1 MKKVI
6 LGLLAVA
13 SLSFGFEEYYS
24 FVNNIRENINKRNDL
39 FIGSIIEP
47 NSSAVVGFAGC
58 DQQGY
63 FININ
68 TVNTYRSNKSNII
81 KVRTGFE
88 KQDKMCDILNSA
100 TNIGTIPS
108 VVDDKGNTH
117 EYGTEYYNHGEGCVA
132 QYLEVTGKSGEMV
145 PVTNLVCYGVNPL
158 NPLAKKP
165 ELVKYTGG
173 KPAEYFRENYNKILA
188 WNDKNSDAINA
199 LFLDDESD
207 LRDAYTTKEILDV
220 ALKAGILGANVDQSG
235 VLLYTLGLDPNDKL
249 AIYIGDKKI
258 AVTDEMLNKYPD
270 IKTAYE
276 AYAGNVPAKYV
287 VGCEDSVAIAEGTEG
302 VPTQYIYG
310 IVNGQKFIKY
320 PILNNNAKLAFPYL
334 CNAKMEGK
342 EFTKEQYFL
351 LREAGLLLSKPVVID
366 ENKKKEIDE
375 DEHAGEQVQIG
386 TMAKPSKQ
394 DANADNSPKGKVIA
408 ILKTADM
415 PGVKMDEKGRYLGE
429 VSTYGKGN
437 VIISLPNE
445 EEIEY
450 NVPMDSELNKLG
462 ADVLAA
468 ARDIEN
474 QVYVYGCGFPL
485 VEKPSKTTPE
495 IGMMYVVYNGHAIAS
510 IPAYIN
516 GSFKC
521 NKKLVNKEISQG
533 DYFNL
538 YDLSISKMKKHP
550 AFK

>member
-1 MKKVI
+1 MKKI
-6 LGLLAVA
+6 DLGLLAVA
-13 SLSFGFEEYYS
+13 SLS
-24 FVNNIRENINKRNDL
+24 KRNNL

-47 NSSAVVGFAGC
+47 NSGAVVGFAGC

-68 TVNTYRSNKSNII
+68 TVNTYKSNKSNII
-81 KVRTGFE
+81 KVRGYGFD
-88 KQDKMCDILNSA
+88 KQDEQCDILNSA
-100 TNIGTIPS
+100 TNISTIPS
-108 VVDDKGNTH
+108 VTDEKGNSH
-117 EYGTEYYNHGEGCVA
+117 EFGTEYYNHGEGCVA
-132 QYLEVTGKSGEMV
+132 QYLEVTGKSGEKL

-199 LFLDDESD
+199 LFLDNESD

-235 VLLYTLGLDPNDKL
+235 VLLYTLGLDSNDKL

-270 IKTAYE
+270 IKAAYE

-351 LREAGLLLSKPVVID
+351 LREAGLLLSKPVIID
-366 ENKKKEIDE
+366 ENKQKEID
-375 DEHAGEQVQIG
+375 DEPV
-386 TMAKPSKQ
+386 AKKPDSKVSK
-394 DANADNSPKGKVIA
+394 DNSPKGKVIA
-408 ILKTADM
+408 LLKSADM
-415 PGVKMDEKGRYLGE
+415 PGLKIDEKGRYLGE
-429 VSTYGKGN
+429 VYAHGKGEA
-437 VIISLPNE
+437 IISLPNE

-450 NVPMDSELNKLG
+450 NIPVDSELNKLG
-462 ADVLAA
+462 EDFIAA
-468 ARDIEN
+468 AKDLDN
-474 QVYVYGCGFPL
+474 QVYAYGCSFPL
-485 VEKPSKTTPE
+485 VEKVDKNTPE
-495 IGMMYVVYNGHAIAS
+495 IGVIYVVYNGHAVAS
-510 IPAYIN
+510 VPAYIN

-521 NKKLVNKEISQG
+521 RKEMVNKVMSQTE
-533 DYFNL
+533 YFKL
-538 YDLSISKMKKHP
+538 YELAINKMKKHP

>member
-1 MKKVI
+1 MKKVF
-6 LGLLAVA
+6 LGLLAAA

-24 FVNNIRENINKRNDL
+24 FVNQIKENLSKRNDL

-220 ALKAGILGANVDQSG
+220 ALKAGVMGVSVDQSG
-235 VLLYTLGLDPNDKL
+235 VLLYILDTDDNNKPV
-249 AIYIGDKKI
+249 IYIGDKKI
-258 AVTDEMLNKYPD
+258 SITNEMLDKAPAL
-270 IKTAYE
+270 KASYE
-276 AYAGNVPAKYV
+276 AYIGNTPAKYV
-287 VGCEDSVAIAEGTEG
+287 VGCEDSVALAEGTEG

-310 IVNGQKFIKY
+310 IANGQKFIKY

-334 CNAKMEGK
+334 CNAKMEGN

-366 ENKKKEIDE
+366 ENKKKEID
-375 DEHAGEQVQIG
+375 DNDTV
-386 TMAKPSKQ
+386 AKPAAK
-394 DANADNSPKGKVIA
+394 DNSPKGKVISL
-408 ILKTADM
+408 LKTADM

-429 VSTYGKGN
+429 VSTYGKGTA
-437 VIISLPNE
+437 IITLPNNE
-445 EEIEY
+445 EFEY
-450 NVPMDSELNKLG
+450 NIPVDSSLNILG
-462 ADVLAA
+462 KDVADAV
-468 ARDIEN
+468 RDLDN
-474 QVYVYGCGFPL
+474 QVYVYGCDIPL
-485 VEKPSKTTPE
+485 VEKPGKNTPE
-495 IGMMYVVYNGHAIAS
+495 IGVIYVVYNGHAVAS
-510 IPAYIN
+510 MPAYIN

-521 NKKLVNKEISQG
+521 NKNMVNKEISQS
-533 DYFNL
+533 DYFKL
-538 YDLSISKMKKHP
+538 YDLSLSKMKKHP

>member
-1 MKKVI
+1 MKKIV

-47 NSSAVVGFAGC
+47 NSQAVVGFAGC

-100 TNIGTIPS
+100 TNVTTAPNIQ
-108 VVDDKGNTH
+108 DNKGNTH
-117 EYGTEYYNHGEGCVA
+117 AFGTEGYNGGKNCVA
-132 QYLEVTGKSGEMV
+132 QYLDVTSESGTYL
-145 PVTNLVCYGVNPL
+145 PVTNIVCYGINPL
-158 NPLAKKP
+158 NPLAEKP
-165 ELVKYTGG
+165 ELEKYTDG

-220 ALKAGILGANVDQSG
+220 ALQAGILGANVDQSG
-235 VLLYTLGLDPNDKL
+235 VLLYTLGLDSNDKL

-270 IKTAYE
+270 IKAAYE
-276 AYAGNVPAKYV
+276 AYTGNVPAKYV

-310 IVNGQKFIKY
+310 IVNDKKFIKY

-342 EFTKEQYFL
+342 EFTKDQYFL

-366 ENKKKEIDE
+366 ENKKKEID
-375 DEHAGEQVQIG
+375 GKPV
-386 TMAKPSKQ
+386 AKKPVSKVSK
-394 DANADNSPKGKVIA
+394 DNSPKGKVIA
-408 ILKTADM
+408 LLKSADM
-415 PGVKMDEKGRYLGE
+415 PGLKIDEKGRF
-429 VSTYGKGN
+429 
-437 VIISLPNE
+437 
-445 EEIEY
+445 
-450 NVPMDSELNKLG
+450 
-462 ADVLAA
+462 LAS
-468 ARDIEN
+468 ARDLKN
-474 QVYVYGCGFPL
+474 TVYAYGCDIPL
-485 VEKPSKTTPE
+485 VEKPSKNTPE
-495 IGMMYVVYNGHAIAS
+495 IGAIYVIYNGHPVAS
-510 IPAYIN
+510 IPAFIN

-521 NKKLVNKEISQG
+521 DYNMVNKEVSQQ

-538 YDLSISKMKKHP
+538 YGIAIEKAKKHP

>member
-47 NSSAVVGFAGC
+47 NSQAVVGFAGC

-100 TNIGTIPS
+100 KNITTAPNIQ
-108 VVDDKGNTH
+108 DNKGNTH
-117 EYGTEYYNHGEGCVA
+117 AFGTEGYNGGKNCVA
-132 QYLEVTGKSGEMV
+132 QYLDVTSESGTYL
-145 PVTNLVCYGVNPL
+145 PVTNIVCYGINPL
-158 NPLAKKP
+158 NPLAEKP
-165 ELVKYTGG
+165 GLEKYIDG

-310 IVNGQKFIKY
+310 IVNDKKFIKY
-320 PILNNNAKLAFPYL
+320 PILNNNARLAFPYL

-351 LREAGLLLSKPVVID
+351 LREAGLLLSKPVIID
-366 ENKKKEIDE
+366 ENKQKEID
-375 DEHAGEQVQIG
+375 DEPV
-386 TMAKPSKQ
+386 AKKPDSKVSK
-394 DANADNSPKGKVIA
+394 DNSPKGKVIA
-408 ILKTADM
+408 LLKSADM
-415 PGVKMDEKGRYLGE
+415 PGLKIDEKGRYLGE
-429 VSTYGKGN
+429 VYAHGKGEA
-437 VIISLPNE
+437 IISLPNE

-450 NVPMDSELNKLG
+450 NIPVDSELNKLG
-462 ADVLAA
+462 EDFIAA
-468 ARDIEN
+468 AKDLDN
-474 QVYVYGCGFPL
+474 QVYAYGCGFPL
-485 VEKPSKTTPE
+485 VEKVDKNTPE
-495 IGMMYVVYNGHAIAS
+495 IGVIYVVYNGHAVAS
-510 IPAYIN
+510 VPAYIN

-521 NKKLVNKEISQG
+521 RKEMVNKVMSQTE
-533 DYFNL
+533 YFKL
-538 YDLSISKMKKHP
+538 YELAINKMKKHP

>member
-1 MKKVI
+1 MKKIV

-24 FVNNIRENINKRNDL
+24 FVNQIKENLSKRNDL

-220 ALKAGILGANVDQSG
+220 ALKSGILGANVDQSG

-270 IKTAYE
+270 IKAAYE

-310 IVNGQKFIKY
+310 IVNDKKFIKY

-366 ENKKKEIDE
+366 ENKKKEID
-375 DEHAGEQVQIG
+375 DNDTV
-386 TMAKPSKQ
+386 AKPAAK
-394 DANADNSPKGKVIA
+394 DNSPKGKVISL
-408 ILKTADM
+408 LKTADM
-415 PGVKMDEKGRYLGE
+415 PGVKIDEKGRYLGE
-429 VSTYGKGN
+429 VSTYGKGTA
-437 VIISLPNE
+437 IITLPNNE
-445 EEIEY
+445 EFEY
-450 NVPMDSELNKLG
+450 NIPVDSSLNILG
-462 ADVLAA
+462 KDVAEA
-468 ARDIEN
+468 VRDLDN
-474 QVYVYGCGFPL
+474 QVYVYGCDIPL
-485 VEKPSKTTPE
+485 VEKPGKNTPE
-495 IGMMYVVYNGHAIAS
+495 IGVIYVVYNGHAVS
-510 IPAYIN
+510 SVPAYIN

-521 NKKLVNKEISQG
+521 NKKMVNKEISQA
-533 DYFNL
+533 DYFKMD
-538 YDLSISKMKKHP
+538 DLSRSKMKQHP

>member
-1 MKKVI
+1 MKKIV

-24 FVNNIRENINKRNDL
+24 FVNQIKENLSKRNDL

-235 VLLYTLGLDPNDKL
+235 VLLYTLDLDPNDKL

-258 AVTDEMLNKYPD
+258 AVTDEMLNKHPD

-276 AYAGNVPAKYV
+276 VYAGNVPAKYV

-310 IVNGQKFIKY
+310 IVNDKKFIKY

-351 LREAGLLLSKPVVID
+351 LREAGLLLSKPVIID
-366 ENKKKEIDE
+366 ENKQNEID
-375 DEHAGEQVQIG
+375 DDKAPAAPV
-386 TMAKPSKQ
+386 KV
-394 DANADNSPKGKVIA
+394 DNSPKGKVIEL
-408 ILKTADM
+408 LKSADM
-415 PGVKMDEKGRYLGE
+415 PGPKMDEKGRFLGE
-429 VSTYGKGN
+429 VTTYGKGTA
-437 VIISLPNE
+437 IISLPNE

-450 NVPMDSELNKLG
+450 NIPADSELNKLG
-462 ADVLAA
+462 KDLLEA
-468 ARDIEN
+468 ARDVEN
-474 QVYVYGCGFPL
+474 QVYAYGCGIPL
-485 VEKPSKTTPE
+485 VKNPGKDTPE
-495 IGMMYVVYNGHAIAS
+495 IGVIYVVYNGHAVAS
-510 IPAYIN
+510 MPAYIN

-521 NKKLVNKEISQG
+521 NKNMVNKEISQS
-533 DYFNL
+533 DYFKL
-538 YDLSISKMKKHP
+538 YDLSLSKMKKHP

>member
-1 MKKVI
+1 MKKIV
-6 LGLLAVA
+6 LGLLAAA

-24 FVNNIRENINKRNDL
+24 FVNQIKENLSKRNDL

-88 KQDKMCDILNSA
+88 KQDKICDILNSA

-220 ALKAGILGANVDQSG
+220 ALKAGVMGVSVDQSG
-235 VLLYTLGLDPNDKL
+235 VLLYILDTDDNNKPV
-249 AIYIGDKKI
+249 IYIGDKKI
-258 AVTDEMLNKYPD
+258 SITNEMLDKAPAL
-270 IKTAYE
+270 KASYE
-276 AYAGNVPAKYV
+276 AYIGNTPAKYV
-287 VGCEDSVAIAEGTEG
+287 VGCEDSVALAEGTEG

-366 ENKKKEIDE
+366 ENKKKEID
-375 DEHAGEQVQIG
+375 DNDTV
-386 TMAKPSKQ
+386 AKPAAK
-394 DANADNSPKGKVIA
+394 DNSPKGKVISL
-408 ILKTADM
+408 LKTADM

-429 VSTYGKGN
+429 VSTYGKGTA
-437 VIISLPNE
+437 IITLPNNE
-445 EEIEY
+445 EFEY
-450 NVPMDSELNKLG
+450 NIPVDSSLNILG
-462 ADVLAA
+462 KDVADAV
-468 ARDIEN
+468 RDLDN
-474 QVYVYGCGFPL
+474 QVYVYGCDIPL
-485 VEKPSKTTPE
+485 VEKPGKNTPE
-495 IGMMYVVYNGHAIAS
+495 IGVIYVVYNGHAVS
-510 IPAYIN
+510 SVPAYIN

-521 NKKLVNKEISQG
+521 NKKMVNKEISQA
-533 DYFNL
+533 DYFKMD
-538 YDLSISKMKKHP
+538 DLSRSKMKQHP

>member
-1 MKKVI
+1 MKKIV

-24 FVNNIRENINKRNDL
+24 FVNQIKENLSKRNDL

-220 ALKAGILGANVDQSG
+220 ALKAGVMGVSVDQSG
-235 VLLYTLGLDPNDKL
+235 VLLYILDTDDNNKPV
-249 AIYIGDKKI
+249 IYIGDKKI
-258 AVTDEMLNKYPD
+258 SITNEMLDKAPAL
-270 IKTAYE
+270 KASYE
-276 AYAGNVPAKYV
+276 AYIGNTPAKYV
-287 VGCEDSVAIAEGTEG
+287 VGCEDSIALAEGTEG

-334 CNAKMEGK
+334 CNAKMEGN

-366 ENKKKEIDE
+366 ENKKKEID
-375 DEHAGEQVQIG
+375 DNDTV
-386 TMAKPSKQ
+386 AKPAAK
-394 DANADNSPKGKVIA
+394 DNSPKGKVISL
-408 ILKTADM
+408 LKTADM

-429 VSTYGKGN
+429 VSTYGKGTA
-437 VIISLPNE
+437 IITLPNNE
-445 EEIEY
+445 EFEY
-450 NVPMDSELNKLG
+450 NIPVDSSLNILG
-462 ADVLAA
+462 KDVADAV
-468 ARDIEN
+468 RDLDN
-474 QVYVYGCGFPL
+474 QVYVYGCDIPL
-485 VEKPSKTTPE
+485 VEKPGKNTPE
-495 IGMMYVVYNGHAIAS
+495 IGVIYVVYNGHAVS
-510 IPAYIN
+510 SVPAYIN

-521 NKKLVNKEISQG
+521 NKKMVNKEISQA
-533 DYFNL
+533 DYFKMD
-538 YDLSISKMKKHP
+538 DLSRSKMKQHP

>member
-1 MKKVI
+1 MKKIV

-24 FVNNIRENINKRNDL
+24 FVNQIKENLSKRNDL

-68 TVNTYRSNKSNII
+68 TVNTYKSNKSNII

-270 IKTAYE
+270 IKAAYE

-310 IVNGQKFIKY
+310 IVNDKKFIKY

-351 LREAGLLLSKPVVID
+351 LREAGLLLSKPVIID
-366 ENKKKEIDE
+366 ENKKKEID
-375 DEHAGEQVQIG
+375 DNDTV
-386 TMAKPSKQ
+386 AKPAAK
-394 DANADNSPKGKVIA
+394 DNSPKGKVISL
-408 ILKTADM
+408 LKTADM
-415 PGVKMDEKGRYLGE
+415 PGVKIDEKGRYLGE
-429 VSTYGKGN
+429 VSTYGKGTA
-437 VIISLPNE
+437 IITLPNNE
-445 EEIEY
+445 EFEY
-450 NVPMDSELNKLG
+450 NIPVDSSLNILG
-462 ADVLAA
+462 KDVAEA
-468 ARDIEN
+468 VRDLDN
-474 QVYVYGCGFPL
+474 QVYVYGCDIPL
-485 VEKPSKTTPE
+485 VEKPGKNTPE
-495 IGMMYVVYNGHAIAS
+495 IGVIYVVYNGHAVS
-510 IPAYIN
+510 SVPAYVN

-521 NKKLVNKEISQG
+521 NKKMVNKEISQA
-533 DYFNL
+533 DYFKMD
-538 YDLSISKMKKHP
+538 DLSRSKMKQHP

>member
-1 MKKVI
+1 MKKIV
-6 LGLLAVA
+6 LGLLAAA

-24 FVNNIRENINKRNDL
+24 FVNNIRENINKRSDL

-47 NSSAVVGFAGC
+47 NSNAVVGFAGC

-68 TVNTYRSNKSNII
+68 TVNTYKSNKSNII
-81 KVRTGFE
+81 KVRGYGFD
-88 KQDKMCDILNSA
+88 KQDEQCDILNSA
-100 TNIGTIPS
+100 TNISTIPS
-108 VVDDKGNTH
+108 VTDEKGNSH
-117 EYGTEYYNHGEGCVA
+117 EFGTEYYNHGEGCVA
-132 QYLEVTGKSGEMV
+132 QYLEVTGKSGEKL

-158 NPLAKKP
+158 NPFAKKP

-207 LRDAYTTKEILDV
+207 LRDAYTTKEILDA

-270 IKTAYE
+270 IKAAYE
-276 AYAGNVPAKYV
+276 AYAGNVPAKYI

-366 ENKKKEIDE
+366 ENKKKEID
-375 DEHAGEQVQIG
+375 DEPV
-386 TMAKPSKQ
+386 AKPAAK
-394 DANADNSPKGKVIA
+394 DNSPKGKVIEL
-408 ILKTADM
+408 LKSADM
-415 PGVKMDEKGRYLGE
+415 PGLKIDEKGRYLGE
-429 VSTYGKGN
+429 VYAHGKGEA
-437 VIISLPNE
+437 IISLPNE

-450 NVPMDSELNKLG
+450 NIPVDSELNKLG
-462 ADVLAA
+462 EDFIAA
-468 ARDIEN
+468 AKDLDN
-474 QVYVYGCGFPL
+474 QVYAYGCSFPL
-485 VEKPSKTTPE
+485 VEKVDKNTPE
-495 IGMMYVVYNGHAIAS
+495 IGVIYVVYNGHAVAS
-510 IPAYIN
+510 VPAYIN

-521 NKKLVNKEISQG
+521 RKEMVNKVMSQTE
-533 DYFNL
+533 YFKL
-538 YDLSISKMKKHP
+538 YELAINKMKKHP

>member
-1 MKKVI
+1 MKKIV

-47 NSSAVVGFAGC
+47 NSQTVVGFAGC

-81 KVRTGFE
+81 TVRTGFE

-207 LRDAYTTKEILDV
+207 LRDAYTIKEILDV

-235 VLLYTLGLDPNDKL
+235 VLLYTLDLDPNDKL

-258 AVTDEMLNKYPD
+258 AVTDEMLNKYPA
-270 IKTAYE
+270 IKAAYE
-276 AYAGNVPAKYV
+276 AYTGNAPAKYV
-287 VGCEDSVAIAEGTEG
+287 VGCEDSIAIAEGTDG

-310 IVNGQKFIKY
+310 IVNDQKFIKY

-366 ENKKKEIDE
+366 ENKKKEID
-375 DEHAGEQVQIG
+375 DNDKPA
-386 TMAKPSKQ
+386 AKPSAPK
-394 DANADNSPKGKVIA
+394 DNSPKGKVIEL
-408 ILKTADM
+408 LKSADM
-415 PGVKMDEKGRYLGE
+415 PGLQMDEKGRFLGE
-429 VSTYGKGN
+429 VLTYGKGKA
-437 VIISLPNE
+437 ILTLPND
-445 EEIEY
+445 EEIEISI
-450 NVPMDSELNKLG
+450 PIDSELNKLG
-462 ADVLAA
+462 ADAKASASDL
-468 ARDIEN
+468 DN
-474 QVYVYGCGFPL
+474 TVYAYGCDIPL
-485 VEKPSKTTPE
+485 VEKPGKNTPE
-495 IGMMYVVYNGHAIAS
+495 IGVIYVIYNGHAVRS
-510 IPAYIN
+510 IPAFVK

-521 NKKLVNKEISQG
+521 NKQMVNREVSQA
-533 DYFNL
+533 DYFNFYSL
-538 YDLSISKMKKHP
+538 AMDKMKKHP

>member
-1 MKKVI
+1 MKKII

-258 AVTDEMLNKYPD
+258 AVTDEMLNKHPD

-276 AYAGNVPAKYV
+276 VYAGNVPAKYV

-310 IVNGQKFIKY
+310 IVNDKKFIKY

-366 ENKKKEIDE
+366 ENKKKEID
-375 DEHAGEQVQIG
+375 DNDTV
-386 TMAKPSKQ
+386 AKPAAK
-394 DANADNSPKGKVIA
+394 DNSPKGKVISL
-408 ILKTADM
+408 LKTADM
-415 PGVKMDEKGRYLGE
+415 PGVKIDEKGRYLGE
-429 VSTYGKGN
+429 VSTYGKGTA
-437 VIISLPNE
+437 IITLPNNE
-445 EEIEY
+445 EFEY
-450 NVPMDSELNKLG
+450 NIPVDSSLNILG
-462 ADVLAA
+462 KDVAEA
-468 ARDIEN
+468 VRDLDN
-474 QVYVYGCGFPL
+474 QVYVYGCDIPL
-485 VEKPSKTTPE
+485 VEKPGKNTPE
-495 IGMMYVVYNGHAIAS
+495 IGVIYVVYNGHAVS
-510 IPAYIN
+510 SVPAYIN

-521 NKKLVNKEISQG
+521 NKKMVNKEISQA
-533 DYFNL
+533 DYFKMD
-538 YDLSISKMKKHP
+538 DLSRSKMKQHP

>member
-1 MKKVI
+1 MKKII

-235 VLLYTLGLDPNDKL
+235 VLLYTLDLDLNDKL

-276 AYAGNVPAKYV
+276 AYVGNVPAKYV

-310 IVNGQKFIKY
+310 IVNDKKFIKY

-366 ENKKKEIDE
+366 ENKKKEID
-375 DEHAGEQVQIG
+375 DEPV
-386 TMAKPSKQ
+386 AKPAAK
-394 DANADNSPKGKVIA
+394 DNSPRGKVIA
-408 ILKTADM
+408 LLKSADM

-429 VSTYGKGN
+429 VSTYGKGTA
-437 VIISLPNE
+437 IISLPNE

-450 NVPMDSELNKLG
+450 NIPADSELNKLG
-462 ADVLAA
+462 KDLLEA
-468 ARDIEN
+468 ARDVEN
-474 QVYVYGCGFPL
+474 QVYAYGCGIPL
-485 VEKPSKTTPE
+485 VKNPGKDTPE
-495 IGMMYVVYNGHAIAS
+495 IGVIYVVYNGHAVAS
-510 IPAYIN
+510 MPAYIN

-521 NKKLVNKEISQG
+521 NKNMVNKEISQSN
-533 DYFNL
+533 YFKL
-538 YDLSISKMKKHP
+538 YDLSLSKMKKHP

>member
-1 MKKVI
+1 MKKIV

-47 NSSAVVGFAGC
+47 NSQAVVGFAGC

-165 ELVKYTGG
+165 EIAKYTGG

-207 LRDAYTTKEILDV
+207 LRDAYTTKEILDI

-235 VLLYTLGLDPNDKL
+235 VLLYTLDLDQNDKL

-287 VGCEDSVAIAEGTEG
+287 VGCENSIAIAEGTDA

-310 IVNGQKFIKY
+310 IVNDKKFIKY

-366 ENKKKEIDE
+366 ENKKKEID
-375 DEHAGEQVQIG
+375 DNDKPA
-386 TMAKPSKQ
+386 AKPSTPK
-394 DANADNSPKGKVIA
+394 DNSPKGKVIEL
-408 ILKTADM
+408 LKSADM
-415 PGVKMDEKGRYLGE
+415 PGLQMDEKGRFLGE
-429 VSTYGKGN
+429 VLTYGKGKA
-437 VIISLPNE
+437 ILTLPND
-445 EEIEY
+445 EEIEISI
-450 NVPMDSELNKLG
+450 PIDSELNKLG
-462 ADVLAA
+462 ADAKASASDL
-468 ARDIEN
+468 DN
-474 QVYVYGCGFPL
+474 TVYAYGCDIPL
-485 VEKPSKTTPE
+485 VEKPGKNTPE
-495 IGMMYVVYNGHAIAS
+495 IGVIYVIYNGHAVRS
-510 IPAYIN
+510 IPAFVK

-521 NKKLVNKEISQG
+521 NKQMVNREVSQA
-533 DYFNL
+533 DYFNFYSL
-538 YDLSISKMKKHP
+538 AMDKMKKHP

>member
-1 MKKVI
+1 MKKIV

-24 FVNNIRENINKRNDL
+24 FVNQIKENLSKRNTL

-47 NSSAVVGFAGC
+47 NSGAVVGFAGC

-68 TVNTYRSNKSNII
+68 TVNTYKSNKSNII
-81 KVRTGFE
+81 KVRGYGFD
-88 KQDKMCDILNSA
+88 KQDEQCDILNSA
-100 TNIGTIPS
+100 TNISTIPS
-108 VVDDKGNTH
+108 VTDEKGNSH
-117 EYGTEYYNHGEGCVA
+117 EFGTEYYNHGEGCVA
-132 QYLEVTGKSGEMV
+132 QYLEVTGKSGEKL

-276 AYAGNVPAKYV
+276 AYAGNAPAKYV

-310 IVNGQKFIKY
+310 IVNDKKFIKY

-351 LREAGLLLSKPVVID
+351 LREAGLLLSKPVIID
-366 ENKKKEIDE
+366 ENKKKEID
-375 DEHAGEQVQIG
+375 DEPV
-386 TMAKPSKQ
+386 AKKPASKVSK
-394 DANADNSPKGKVIA
+394 DNSPRGKA
-408 ILKTADM
+408 IELLKSAEM
-415 PGVKMDEKGRYLGE
+415 PGLKIDEKGRFLGE
-429 VSTYGKGN
+429 VVANGEGTMY
-437 VIISLPNE
+437 ISLPNDE
-445 EEIEY
+445 ELEIEI
-450 NVPMDSELNKLG
+450 PADSPLNIIAKDTV
-462 ADVLAA
+462 AS
-468 ARDIEN
+468 ARDLQN
-474 QVYVYGCGFPL
+474 TAYAYGCDFPL
-485 VEKPSKTTPE
+485 VEKPGKNTPE
-495 IGMMYVVYNGHAIAS
+495 IGVIYVVYNGHAVAS
-510 IPAYIN
+510 TPAFVN

-521 NKKLVNKEISQG
+521 NKQMVNRLLTQEDYLNYYSLAMEKLQ
-533 DYFNL
+533 
-538 YDLSISKMKKHP
+538 KKP

>member
-1 MKKVI
+1 MKKII

-68 TVNTYRSNKSNII
+68 TVNTYKSNKSNII

-235 VLLYTLGLDPNDKL
+235 VLLYTLDLDPNDKL

-276 AYAGNVPAKYV
+276 AYVGNVPAKYV

-310 IVNGQKFIKY
+310 IVNDKKFIKY

-366 ENKKKEIDE
+366 ENKKKEID
-375 DEHAGEQVQIG
+375 DEPV
-386 TMAKPSKQ
+386 AKPAAK
-394 DANADNSPKGKVIA
+394 DNSPRGKVIA
-408 ILKTADM
+408 LLKSADM

-429 VSTYGKGN
+429 VSTYGKGTA
-437 VIISLPNE
+437 IITLPNNE
-445 EEIEY
+445 EFEY
-450 NVPMDSELNKLG
+450 NIPVDSSLNILG
-462 ADVLAA
+462 KDVAEA
-468 ARDIEN
+468 VRDLDN
-474 QVYVYGCGFPL
+474 QVYVYGCDIPL
-485 VEKPSKTTPE
+485 VEKPGKNTPE
-495 IGMMYVVYNGHAIAS
+495 IGVIYVVYNGHAVS
-510 IPAYIN
+510 SVPAYVN

-521 NKKLVNKEISQG
+521 NKKMVNKEISQA
-533 DYFNL
+533 DYFKMD
-538 YDLSISKMKKHP
+538 DLSRSKMKQHP

>member
-1 MKKVI
+1 MKKII

-220 ALKAGILGANVDQSG
+220 ALKAGVMGVSVDQSG
-235 VLLYTLGLDPNDKL
+235 VLLYILDTDDNNKPV
-249 AIYIGDKKI
+249 IYIGDKKI
-258 AVTDEMLNKYPD
+258 SITNEMLDKAPAL
-270 IKTAYE
+270 KASYE
-276 AYAGNVPAKYV
+276 AYIGNTPAKYV
-287 VGCEDSVAIAEGTEG
+287 VGCEDSVALAEGTEG

-334 CNAKMEGK
+334 CNAKMEGN

-366 ENKKKEIDE
+366 ENKKKEID
-375 DEHAGEQVQIG
+375 DNDTV
-386 TMAKPSKQ
+386 AKPAAK
-394 DANADNSPKGKVIA
+394 DNSPKGKVISL
-408 ILKTADM
+408 LKTADM

-429 VSTYGKGN
+429 VSTYGKGTA
-437 VIISLPNE
+437 IITLPNNE
-445 EEIEY
+445 EFEY
-450 NVPMDSELNKLG
+450 NIPVDSSLNILG
-462 ADVLAA
+462 KDVADAV
-468 ARDIEN
+468 RDLDN
-474 QVYVYGCGFPL
+474 QVYVYGCDIPL
-485 VEKPSKTTPE
+485 VEKPGKNTPE
-495 IGMMYVVYNGHAIAS
+495 IGVIYVVYNGHAVS
-510 IPAYIN
+510 SVPAYIN

-521 NKKLVNKEISQG
+521 NKKMVNKEISQA
-533 DYFNL
+533 DYFKMD
-538 YDLSISKMKKHP
+538 DLSRSKMKQHP